1 MRSALVIAL
10 AFGLSSATAQSA
22 DIKILTAGAF
32 KPVVTALAPQ
42 FEKATGHTLVIDN
55 DTAGGLS
62 KRIEAGEAFDVVFLP
77 PAALGALSSKGFVS
91 ADGQANVAQVGIGV
105 AVKEG
110 APLPDIA
117 SVDGF
122 KTALQNAKAIAVIDP
137 KAGGSSGIYLADLF
151 QKWGIADT
159 LKPKLVLVPGGL
171 VATRLMT
178 GEADLA
184 IHQISEILAVKG
196 ARLVGHLPA
205 DIQNFTVYRG
215 ALATKASQREPAAAF
230 LELMKSPAA
239 AAILK
244 EKGME
249 PPR

>member
-22 DIKILTAGAF
+22 DIKVLTAGAF

-77 PAALGALSSKGFVS
+77 PATLGALSGKGFVS

-110 APLPDIA
+110 VPLPDIA

-196 ARLVGHLPA
+196 ARLVGPLPA

>member
-77 PAALGALSSKGFVS
+77 PATLGALSGKGFVS

-196 ARLVGHLPA
+196 ARLVGPLPA